1 MERKHLSC
9 MSGTKLFELT
19 RKVFPDRD
27 VSTNRR
33 RKDRFRISPFSTLN
47 ANIRLKN
54 IYIRYDAVSDR
65 NAHYQKYSYRGKNS
79 QT

>member
-9 MSGTKLFELT
+9 MSGAKLFELT

-47 ANIRLKN
+47 ANIRLK
-54 IYIRYDAVSDR
+54 
-65 NAHYQKYSYRGKNS
+65 KYMY
-79 QT
+79 